1 MEGFGIEKLLI
12 ILAIVV
18 VLFGAKRVPE
28 IGASIG
34 KGIREFK
41 KGMKDIEKDEV
52 DTPHQPNL
60 ISPPTPHADQPA
72 QTAADPKRL
81 IS

>member
-41 KGMKDIEKDEV
+41 KGMKDIDKDEV
-52 DTPHQPNL
+52 DSPRQQSM
-60 ISPPTPHADQPA
+60 ISPPTPNAE
-72 QTAADPKRL
+72 QTAQSSDPKRL

>member
-41 KGMKDIEKDEV
+41 KGMKDIQNDEV
-52 DTPHQPNL
+52 DAPKQQNL
-60 ISPPTPHADQPA
+60 ISPPTPVAEQHEAAQPE
-72 QTAADPKRL
+72 PKRL
-81 IS
+81 LS